1 MKHKVLVYVMPGPT
15 GRPQLPVFK
24 HRDHPGA
31 GVQVPAGRVEAGEA
45 PESAAYREMWE
56 ESGLD
61 ARAVRLARKLAEAP
75 EPEWQQVRHV
85 YLFEPLSPLPERW
98 THVVSGKGEDSGMA
112 FDYYWLP
119 VTPAL
124 KLAGAQERFLRLAAT

>member
-1 MKHKVLVYVMPGPT
+1 MEGCSPDDVADAFAALNVAAARAHSLLAELSDEAVAAADGSVS
-15 GRPQLPVFK
+15 
-24 HRDHPGA
+24 
-31 GVQVPAGRVEAGEA
+31 RVAWLRSRVGMSAGEA
-45 PESAAYREMWE
+45 T
-56 ESGLD
+56 
-61 ARAVRLARKLAEAP
+61 RAVRLARKLAEAP

-124 KLAGAQERFLRLAAT
+124 KLAGAQERFLHLAVA

>member
-31 GVQVPAGRVEAGEA
+31 GVQVPAGTVEAGEA

-85 YLFEPLSPLPERW
+85 CLFEPLGPCPSAGPTSSRVRVRTAAWPLPFIGCR
-98 THVVSGKGEDSGMA
+98 
-112 FDYYWLP
+112 
-119 VTPAL
+119 
-124 KLAGAQERFLRLAAT
+124 LRQP